1 MNFNGSEHLDS
12 KSMQSIKYEHVLKD
26 LIKHNNGAEPAAPH
40 PKNISESL
48 KSQVPWPDTQLSHGR
63 SASFPPL
70 ATQHT
75 LFYPQ
80 LPEGFHPDLHS
91 WSTLSWGVRL
101 LTGPF
106 PLLCPPPT
114 FSQNTA
120 APVLTGAR
128 SARLPLRQHCNTCFH
143 CLAFYPARM
152 PLGAGHSFIHPAPQG
167 LEWDL
172 TCGVNPKQNEIWNT
186 AAKNFGNKIEDFLL
200 IP

>member
-106 PLLCPPPT
+106 PLSAHRPPSRRT
-114 FSQNTA
+114 
-120 APVLTGAR
+120 
-128 SARLPLRQHCNTCFH
+128 RLPPSSLRPAAHA
-143 CLAFYPARM
+143 CLCASTVTPVFTAWLSTRPECPWGWTLLHSSCSPGPRM
-152 PLGAGHSFIHPAPQG
+152 GPDMWCES
-167 LEWDL
+167 
-172 TCGVNPKQNEIWNT
+172 
-186 AAKNFGNKIEDFLL
+186 
-200 IP
+200 